1 MKKTIILVAVLF
13 ALPALAQQ
21 SANFK
26 LTEHV
31 FNGGGHPSDGLVLAS
46 TGYRVTLDALGEG
59 VVQGG
64 MTSTSFHMDT
74 SFTVAYPPPGNVI
87 DLRFTDAETI
97 TWSAE
102 RSGGLYDLYRDDTRD
117 GYGNCE
123 QQDLGATTATDTSIP
138 AESGGFFYLVTAK
151 NRLLEEGTKGSRSD
165 GTERLGGT
173 DPPACALPP
182 QQPEREERR

>member
-46 TGYRVTLDALGEG
+46 TSYRVTLDALGES

-64 MTSTSFHMDT
+64 MTSTTFRMDASFA
-74 SFTVAYPPPGNVI
+74 SAYPAPGEVGG
-87 DLRFTDAETI
+87 LAFTDGQTLD
-97 TWSAE
+97 WSAE
-102 RSGGLYDLYRDDTRD
+102 RSAGVYDLYRDETPG
-117 GYGNCE
+117 GYGTCE
-123 QQDLGATTATDTSIP
+123 QSDLPGPAATDASTP
-138 AESGGFFYLVTAK
+138 AVGDCFFYLVTVK
-151 NRLLEEGTKGSRSD
+151 NRLGEEGTKGFRSNA
-165 GTERLGGT
+165 GERLGAT
-173 DPPACALPP
+173 DPPVCP
-182 QQPEREERR
+182 